1 MERKRF
7 ASTVELTETYSAV
20 TRALELH
27 SKQEDKAFDGGIF
40 HYTSTEVLDKILSTA
55 CFWASNLYYVNDAQE
70 YLEGLRRLEEAL
82 SDVRDKNPVM
92 WNCLREL
99 RREHPNAWEGLYTIS
114 FSRTEDSLQ
123 NWITYAKESGVCIEM
138 DVRTVTG
145 DGEDISPLLLK
156 QKPHSGD
163 AIRPIKASNCFHQIL
178 YNNTL
183 NYDLIS
189 QAFRACSAA
198 KLDKSEAL
206 EDEFQWKEN
215 RLFLKRFLRL
225 LASYHKQEGFN
236 GEREVRLSFFPLSAD
251 EDLCADI
258 NDPAQSEA
266 EIKYLCQ
273 RSGILRPYLE
283 IYFFDWLNN
292 KDACPITAITVGPG
306 GHQQTVF
313 DSVVHRLQYGI
324 CKLWTFDREKKE
336 TLLKRFLE
344 GCLPQIQK
352 KEDQERIIPTMAR
365 EWADRAGF
373 FVKTCEVEGKSVSVE
388 LSEDPPHTSLCD
400 ISEKDEE
407 PLAALL
413 RDNYLSTQGV
423 WVKKSKIP
431 YIF

>member
-1 MERKRF
+1 MERKWF

-20 TRALELH
+20 TRALERH
-27 SKQEDKAFDGGIF
+27 SQQEDNTFDGDIF

-82 SDVRDKNPVM
+82 PDVQDKNPIM

-138 DVRTVTG
+138 DVPTVIG
-145 DGEDISPLLLK
+145 DGKDISSLLLK

-163 AIRPIKASNCFHQIL
+163 AIRPIKTSNCFHQIL
-178 YNNTL
+178 YSGCL
-183 NYDLIS
+183 DYGLIS
-189 QAFRACSAA
+189 WAFRACYDA
-198 KLDKSEAL
+198 KLDRPETQEK
-206 EDEFQWKEN
+206 DFPWKEN
-215 RLFLKRFLRL
+215 KLFLKRFLRL

-251 EDLCADI
+251 EALCSDI

-266 EIKYLCQ
+266 EIKYLRQ
-273 RSGILRPYLE
+273 RNGILRPYLE

-292 KDACPITAITVGPG
+292 KEACPITAITVGPG

-352 KEDQERIIPTMAR
+352 EEQEHMIRLLAR

-373 FVKTCEVEGKSVSVE
+373 FLKSCDVKAKNVFVE
-388 LSEDPPHTSLCD
+388 LSEGPPHSSLCD
-400 ISEKDEE
+400 ISEEDEE